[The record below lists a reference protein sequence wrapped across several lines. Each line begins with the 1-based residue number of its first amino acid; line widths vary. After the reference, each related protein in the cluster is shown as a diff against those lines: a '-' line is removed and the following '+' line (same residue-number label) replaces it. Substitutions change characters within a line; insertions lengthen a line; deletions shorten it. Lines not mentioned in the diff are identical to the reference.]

1 MRVLITDNDLGDG
14 ALETKLL
21 KEHLNA
27 EVLIAK
33 CKSEDDVIKS
43 LSDFNPDAV
52 IVQWAPV
59 KSKAISLMAN
69 VKIISR
75 IGIGMDMIDL
85 ESAAKAG
92 IPVRNVPHYCTEE
105 VATHAVS
112 LGLALW
118 RKLPQL
124 DAEMRSGTWAAAL
137 HANSIKQISKST
149 IGLVGTG
156 RIGSLV
162 GKYFSGFGS
171 KVIAYDPYAK
181 GHGFESVDLATIA
194 AESDLISLHCP
205 LTSENKHMINDG
217 FLSSTAKKPILVNTS
232 RGGLID
238 PAAVDRALRSGLLAG
253 AGIDV
258 YEVEPLPMDDILR
271 ASPNTLLTPHSS
283 WCSIQALPELRKE
296 AVMNVIN
303 FYKEASK

>member
-1 MRVLITDNDLGDG
+1 MKVLITDNDLGDG
-14 ALETKLL
+14 TLEIDLL
-21 KEHLNA
+21 KKHLNA
-27 EVLIAK
+27 EVLIAQ
-33 CKSEDDVIKS
+33 CKNEDDVIKS

-59 KSKAISLMAN
+59 KAKAISLMGN
-69 VKIISR
+69 VKIVSR

-85 ESAAKAG
+85 DAAAKAG
-92 IPVRNVPHYCTEE
+92 IPVKNVPHYCTEE
-105 VATHAVS
+105 VATHAIS

-124 DAEMRSGTWAAAL
+124 DAEMRSGKWAAAS
-137 HANSIKQISKST
+137 HASSIKKVSEST

-162 GKYFSGFGS
+162 GKYFSAFGAR
-171 KVIAYDPYAK
+171 VIAFDPYAK
-181 GHGFESVDLATIA
+181 GHGFESVELTKIA
-194 AESDLISLHCP
+194 EESDLISLHCP
-205 LTSENKHMINDG
+205 LTSENKYLINDS
-217 FLSSTAKKPILVNTS
+217 FLASTTKKPILINTS

-238 PAAVDRALRSGLLAG
+238 PSAVDKALKSGVLAG
-253 AGIDV
+253 AGLDV

-271 ASPNTLLTPHSS
+271 SSPNALLTPHSS

-296 AVMNVIN
+296 AVMNVVN
-303 FYKEASK
+303 FYKDSAK

>member
-1 MRVLITDNDLGDG
+1 MKVLITDNDLGDG
-14 ALETKLL
+14 TLEIDLL
-21 KEHLNA
+21 KKHLNA
-27 EVLIAK
+27 EVLIAQ
-33 CKSEDDVIKS
+33 CKNEDDVIKS

-59 KSKAISLMAN
+59 KAKAFSRMGN

-85 ESAAKAG
+85 DAAAKAG
-92 IPVRNVPHYCTEE
+92 IPVKNVPHYCTEE
-105 VATHAVS
+105 VATHAIS

-124 DAEMRSGTWAAAL
+124 DAEMRSGKWAAAS
-137 HANSIKQISKST
+137 HASSIKKVSEST

-162 GKYFSGFGS
+162 GKYFSAFGAR
-171 KVIAYDPYAK
+171 VIAFDPYAK
-181 GHGFESVDLATIA
+181 GHGFESVELTQIA
-194 AESDLISLHCP
+194 KESDLISLHCP
-205 LTSENKHMINDG
+205 LTSENKYLINDS
-217 FLSSTAKKPILVNTS
+217 FLASTTKKPILINTS

-238 PAAVDRALRSGLLAG
+238 PSAVDKALKSGVLAG
-253 AGIDV
+253 AGLDV

-271 ASPNTLLTPHSS
+271 SSPNALLTPHSS

-296 AVMNVIN
+296 AVMNVVN
-303 FYKEASK
+303 FYKDSAK

>member
-14 ALETKLL
+14 TLETNLL
-21 KEHLNA
+21 KENLNA
-27 EVLIAK
+27 DVLIAK
-33 CKSEDDVIKS
+33 CKSEDDVIKL

-52 IVQWAPV
+52 IVQWAPI
-59 KSKAISLMAN
+59 KSKTISLMEN

-85 ESAAKAG
+85 EAAAEAG
-92 IPVRNVPHYCTEE
+92 IPVKNVPHYCTEE

-124 DAEMRSGTWAAAL
+124 DAELRSGKWASAL
-137 HANSIKQISKST
+137 HASSIKKVSEST
-149 IGLVGTG
+149 IGLIGTG

-162 GKYFSGFGS
+162 GKYFSGFGA
-171 KVIAYDPYAK
+171 KVITFDPYAK
-181 GHGFESVDLATIA
+181 GHGFESVDLTSIA
-194 AESDLISLHCP
+194 AKSDLISLHCP
-205 LTSENKHMINDG
+205 LTVENKYLINDE
-217 FLSSTAKKPILVNTS
+217 FLAATSKRPILVNTS

-238 PAAVDRALRSGLLAG
+238 PSAVDRALKSGVLSG
-253 AGIDV
+253 AGLDV
-258 YEVEPLPMDDILR
+258 YEVEPLPIDDILR
-271 ASPNTLLTPHSS
+271 TSPNALLTPHSS

-303 FYKEASK
+303 FYKNAAP

>member
-1 MRVLITDNDLGDG
+1 MKVLITDIDLGDG
-14 ALETKLL
+14 TLENDLL
-21 KEHLNA
+21 KKHLNA
-27 EVLIAK
+27 EVLIAQ
-33 CKSEDDVIKS
+33 CKNEDDVIKS

-59 KSKAISLMAN
+59 KAKAISLMGN
-69 VKIISR
+69 VKIVSR

-85 ESAAKAG
+85 DAAAKAG
-92 IPVRNVPHYCTEE
+92 IPVKNVPHYCTEE
-105 VATHAVS
+105 VATHAIS

-124 DAEMRSGTWAAAL
+124 DAEMRSGKWAAAS
-137 HANSIKQISKST
+137 HASSIKKVSEST

-162 GKYFSGFGS
+162 GKYFSAFGAR
-171 KVIAYDPYAK
+171 VIAFDPYAK
-181 GHGFESVDLATIA
+181 GHGFESVELTKIA
-194 AESDLISLHCP
+194 EESDLISLHCP
-205 LTSENKHMINDG
+205 LTSENKYLINDS
-217 FLSSTAKKPILVNTS
+217 FLASTTKKPILINTS

-238 PAAVDRALRSGLLAG
+238 PSAVDKALKSGVLAG
-253 AGIDV
+253 AGLDV

-271 ASPNTLLTPHSS
+271 SSPNALLTPHSS

-296 AVMNVIN
+296 AVMNVVN
-303 FYKEASK
+303 FYKDSAK

>member
-14 ALETKLL
+14 TLETNLL

-27 EVLIAK
+27 DVLIAK
-33 CKSEDDVIKS
+33 CKSEDDVIKL

-52 IVQWAPV
+52 IVQWAPI
-59 KSKAISLMAN
+59 KSKSISLMEN

-85 ESAAKAG
+85 EAAAEAG
-92 IPVRNVPHYCTEE
+92 IPVKNVPHYCTEE

-124 DAEMRSGTWAAAL
+124 DTELRSGKWASAL
-137 HANSIKQISKST
+137 HANSIKKVSEST
-149 IGLVGTG
+149 IGLIGTG

-162 GKYFSGFGS
+162 GKYFSGFGA
-171 KVIAYDPYAK
+171 KVITFDPYAK
-181 GHGFESVDLATIA
+181 GHGFESVDLTSIA
-194 AESDLISLHCP
+194 AKSDLISLHCP
-205 LTSENKHMINDG
+205 LTVENKYLINDE
-217 FLSSTAKKPILVNTS
+217 FLAATSKRPILVNTS

-238 PAAVDRALRSGLLAG
+238 PSAVDRALKSGVLSG
-253 AGIDV
+253 AGLDV
-258 YEVEPLPMDDILR
+258 YEVEPLPIDDILR
-271 ASPNTLLTPHSS
+271 TSPNALLTPHSS

-303 FYKEASK
+303 FYKNAAP

>member
-1 MRVLITDNDLGDG
+1 MKVLITDNDLGDG
-14 ALETKLL
+14 TLEIDLL
-21 KEHLNA
+21 KKHLNA
-27 EVLIAK
+27 EVLIAQ
-33 CKSEDDVIKS
+33 CKNEDDVIKS

-59 KSKAISLMAN
+59 KAKAISLMGN
-69 VKIISR
+69 VKIVSR

-85 ESAAKAG
+85 DAAAKAG
-92 IPVRNVPHYCTEE
+92 IPVKNVPHYCTEE
-105 VATHAVS
+105 VATHAIS

-124 DAEMRSGTWAAAL
+124 DAS
-137 HANSIKQISKST
+137 SIKKVSEST

-162 GKYFSGFGS
+162 GKYFSAFGAR
-171 KVIAYDPYAK
+171 VIAFDPYAK
-181 GHGFESVDLATIA
+181 GHGFESVELTQIA
-194 AESDLISLHCP
+194 KESDLISLHCP
-205 LTSENKHMINDG
+205 LTSENKYLINDS
-217 FLSSTAKKPILVNTS
+217 FLASTTKKPILINTS

-238 PAAVDRALRSGLLAG
+238 PSAVDKALKSGVLAG
-253 AGIDV
+253 AGLDV

-271 ASPNTLLTPHSS
+271 SSPNALLTPHSS

-296 AVMNVIN
+296 AVMNVVN
-303 FYKEASK
+303 FYKDSAK

>member
-1 MRVLITDNDLGDG
+1 MKVLITDNDLGDG
-14 ALETKLL
+14 ALEINLL
-21 KEHLNA
+21 KQYLNA
-27 EVLIAK
+27 EVLIAQ

-43 LSDFNPDAV
+43 LSEFNPDAV

-59 KSKAISLMAN
+59 KSKAISLMQN

-85 ESAAKAG
+85 EAATKAG
-92 IPVRNVPHYCTEE
+92 IPVKNVPHYCTEE
-105 VATHAVS
+105 VATHALS
-112 LGLALW
+112 LALSLW

-124 DAEMRSGTWAAAL
+124 DAELRSGKWAAAS
-137 HANSIKQISKST
+137 HANTIKQLSNST
-149 IGLVGTG
+149 IGLIGTG

-162 GKYFSGFGS
+162 GKYFSGFGA
-171 KVIAYDPYAK
+171 KVIAFDPYAS
-181 GHGFESVDLATIA
+181 GHGFESVDLAKIA

-205 LTSENKHMINDG
+205 LTSENKHLINDE
-217 FLSSTAKKPILVNTS
+217 FLSSTSKKPILINTS

-238 PAAVDRALRSGLLAG
+238 PSAVHRALKSGVLAG
-253 AGIDV
+253 AGLDV

-271 ASPNTLLTPHSS
+271 SSPNTILTPHSS

-296 AVMNVIN
+296 AVMNIVN
-303 FYKEASK
+303 FYQDLVK